1 MNLIE
6 YRRACNAYI
15 NENALIV
22 SSDDCAALQE
32 IYERA
37 ASQKITNSMS
47 TDHVKLI
54 AQAYFEGRKKE
65 SEIQKKIH
73 GLTPGQRVIGLASV
87 QR

>member
-6 YRRACNAYI
+6 YRKACDAYV

-22 SSDDCAALQE
+22 SSEDCATLQE
-32 IYERA
+32 IYEEA
-37 ASQKITNSMS
+37 AHQKLTNSMS

-65 SEIQKKIH
+65 SELQKKMQ
-73 GLTPGQRVIGLASV
+73 GVPVETASL
-87 QR
+87 